1 MGLSP
6 RPDNNPVLPAHER
19 RSTIRLLRPSRLTRQ
34 QLGAFVEKMVLEADA
49 IFARTQDSS
58 RWPVQPGSSLARD
71 DRDTDPY
78 HLSHAVR
85 GGISSS
91 AEHLHAFRTLLV
103 GAAGVKGG

>member
-1 MGLSP
+1 MNAVQPSDSSG
-6 RPDNNPVLPAHER
+6 
-19 RSTIRLLRPSRLTRQ
+19 PSRLTRQ